1 MSAVELLRV
10 TRLSHR
16 YGLTLSQAAL
26 IAGLF
31 FGSTLR

>member
-16 YGLTLSQAAL
+16 FGLSLPQAAL

-31 FGSTLR
+31 WEGTA